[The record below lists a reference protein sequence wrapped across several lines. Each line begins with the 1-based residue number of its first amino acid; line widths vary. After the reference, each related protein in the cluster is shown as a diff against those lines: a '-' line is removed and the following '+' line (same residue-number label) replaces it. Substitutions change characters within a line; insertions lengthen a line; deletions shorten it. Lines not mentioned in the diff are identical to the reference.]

1 VSAPP
6 GRLEPFFVLDEF
18 DVLRG
23 GPLVVQHLRARRLRV
38 GDAVSVGDGTGRVVR
53 ATIAELDREEVR
65 FSQAGEVVI
74 VPPRSYPVRV
84 ASFLPSRE
92 RLGWLV
98 AKLAELG
105 VDVFQPLVGPQ
116 DRRGGAAPSP
126 SELDRLARVA
136 REAAQQAEQP
146 WVLRIEKPRELSAVV
161 KDDWAIADPEGGELP
176 ARVRTVVIG
185 PESGRLELVGAYP
198 RVRLPGGILRVET
211 AAVVAG
217 ALLVAFRDGI
227 FDTER

>member
-1 VSAPP
+1 M
-6 GRLEPFFVLDEF
+6 
-18 DVLRG
+18 
-23 GPLVVQHLRARRLRV
+23 VQHLRARRLRV

-116 DRRGGAAPSP
+116 DRRGGAAP
-126 SELDRLARVA
+126 
-136 REAAQQAEQP
+136 
-146 WVLRIEKPRELSAVV
+146 
-161 KDDWAIADPEGGELP
+161 
-176 ARVRTVVIG
+176 
-185 PESGRLELVGAYP
+185 
-198 RVRLPGGILRVET
+198 
-211 AAVVAG
+211 
-217 ALLVAFRDGI
+217 
-227 FDTER
+227 